1 MMKRILIGLVV
12 SLVLV
17 ACSFGK
23 SVYELED
30 ADSKLIM
37 TFDDSL
43 EHVAEVDY
51 EIQQDIDSKVEFE
64 ERHGEQLE
72 RERDL
77 YDGIDGVDY
86 DYDLKEDTF
95 IEKLTVDYSQFD
107 ANDYDMAP
115 FPFRPSHT
123 DEFPME
129 EFIGQ
134 IEEIGLEKVK

>member
-1 MMKRILIGLVV
+1 MGGCMMKRILIGLVV

-43 EHVAEVDY
+43 EHVAEVDDAV
-51 EIQQDIDSKVEFE
+51 QKKMDSKVELE

-72 RERDL
+72 SERDL
-77 YDGIDGVDY
+77 YDGSAGVDY
-86 DYDLKEDTF
+86 DYDLQEHTF
-95 IEKLTVDYSQFD
+95 I
-107 ANDYDMAP
+107 
-115 FPFRPSHT
+115 
-123 DEFPME
+123 
-129 EFIGQ
+129 
-134 IEEIGLEKVK
+134 

>member
-1 MMKRILIGLVV
+1 MGGCMMKRILIGLVV

-51 EIQQDIDSKVEFE
+51 EIQQKIDSKVEFE

-115 FPFRPSHT
+115 FPLDRKSTRLNSSHVS
-123 DEFPME
+123 
-129 EFIGQ
+129 ISYA
-134 IEEIGLEKVK
+134 

>member
-115 FPFRPSHT
+115 FHFRTSHT
-123 DEFPME
+123 ASFPME